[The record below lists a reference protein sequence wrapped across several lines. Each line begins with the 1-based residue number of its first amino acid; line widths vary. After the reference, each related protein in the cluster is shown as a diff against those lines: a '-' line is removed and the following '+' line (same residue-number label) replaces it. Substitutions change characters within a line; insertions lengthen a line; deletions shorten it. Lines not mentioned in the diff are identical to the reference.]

1 MTVFHVKFAL
11 QSQLRNV
18 MLNFVSNPI
27 ETVIINQPPWQKILK
42 LVRLNF
48 PFFRTK
54 LRQNWHKMIVR

>member
-27 ETVIINQPPWQKILK
+27 ETVIINQPLSGQKY
-42 LVRLNF
+42 
-48 PFFRTK
+48 
-54 LRQNWHKMIVR
+54 QNWYV